1 MTADSIVAMSQCE
14 NNNNKDNNNNN
25 NKDDRGISRL
35 SFTRGACVVMM
46 VGPVTTVDPQC
57 VK

>member
-14 NNNNKDNNNNN
+14 NNNNKDNNNN